1 MLSDDKVKVGMK
13 EILQHPTKNTD
24 GSIKDNPPIPVYDT
38 SGPYSD
44 DNYQIDL
51 DNGIT
56 KLRENWISDRSKK
69 YQNNC
74 TQMHLA
80 KKGIITPEMEY
91 IAIRENVLL
100 DRLAN
105 DAEYEHLM
113 KQNGGDYFKERS
125 LITPEF
131 VRKEV
136 AEGWR
141 L

>member
-1 MLSDDKVKVGMK
+1 MTAENGIKKDSKSIKLNKNSTDALKIQNPCHRKIYVPMLSDDKVKVGMK

-91 IAIRENVLL
+91 IAIL
-100 DRLAN
+100 
-105 DAEYEHLM
+105 
-113 KQNGGDYFKERS
+113 S
-125 LITPEF
+125 LIHI
-131 VRKEV
+131 
-136 AEGWR
+136 
-141 L
+141 